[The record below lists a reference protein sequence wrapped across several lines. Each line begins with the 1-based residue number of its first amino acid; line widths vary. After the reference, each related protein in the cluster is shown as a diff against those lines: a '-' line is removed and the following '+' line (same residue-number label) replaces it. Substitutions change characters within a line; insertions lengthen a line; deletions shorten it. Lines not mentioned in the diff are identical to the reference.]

1 MVVAV
6 VWGVLSGTTSF
17 IQAGKIVKLP
27 STTVIMKGA
36 FGPKAFQIK
45 LPIQGKGKEIK
56 LKLVTINA

>member
-6 VWGVLSGTTSF
+6 VWGVLSGTISF

-27 STTVIMKGA
+27 STIVIMKGA

-56 LKLVTINA
+56 LKLVTRNA